1 MLIQT
6 VLPEEPQIPIL
17 KEVEVRVE
25 LQVRLRHQEVQEHHM
40 VLRGEVVVVWHPEVM
55 VWEQMVGMVMLQ
67 LPVEVVER
75 ET

>member
-1 MLIQT
+1 
-6 VLPEEPQIPIL
+6 
-17 KEVEVRVE
+17 
-25 LQVRLRHQEVQEHHM
+25 M